1 MYNRNIYPS
10 SMADPRSNTGSD
22 SQTEISLAP
31 LVEARIDALTIL
43 WAFSPDCLIDIHIRD
58 WLDIQIDTIDSIG
71 RKIGVWWD
79 RNYHSATGTLY
90 SQRDCANGR
99 IECRLSISG
108 EDCGRLGNS
117 RVIGFM
123 RWCRKNLL
131 NLRCSRI
138 DLFVDD
144 YSKKLK
150 FDNLSEAIKNKNR
163 SGFKKGRC
171 IRDYGGK
178 HEGWTAYLG
187 RRESER
193 MIRVYDKFAESSG
206 MIDAIRWEAEIKG
219 KMANSLFPIIL
230 EFPENPEELQQGII
244 NYAIGKVSFI
254 NPIDKNV
261 SRCPLLEWWKEWLE
275 MLKCAPKKV
284 FVSRPETTLAR
295 TKQWMEHSVSK
306 SLVMLKDGLGI
317 YYFQHFMDEL
327 MAIGKSK
334 MKNIDLLK
342 VKDFQRNYHDES
354 DIIGHPIKIMLQV

>member
-1 MYNRNIYPS
+1 
-10 SMADPRSNTGSD
+10 
-22 SQTEISLAP
+22 
-31 LVEARIDALTIL
+31 
-43 WAFSPDCLIDIHIRD
+43 
-58 WLDIQIDTIDSIG
+58 
-71 RKIGVWWD
+71 
-79 RNYHSATGTLY
+79 
-90 SQRDCANGR
+90 
-99 IECRLSISG
+99 
-108 EDCGRLGNS
+108 
-117 RVIGFM
+117 
-123 RWCRKNLL
+123 
-131 NLRCSRI
+131 
-138 DLFVDD
+138 
-144 YSKKLK
+144 
-150 FDNLSEAIKNKNR
+150 
-163 SGFKKGRC
+163 
-171 IRDYGGK
+171 
-178 HEGWTAYLG
+178 
-187 RRESER
+187 